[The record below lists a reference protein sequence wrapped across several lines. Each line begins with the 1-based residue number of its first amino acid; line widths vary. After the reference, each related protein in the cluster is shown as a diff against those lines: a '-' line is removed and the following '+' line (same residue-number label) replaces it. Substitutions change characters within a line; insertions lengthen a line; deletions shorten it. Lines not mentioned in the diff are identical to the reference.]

1 MGALDELRPASGDE
15 IRSLRE
21 ELRALERR
29 VAALEAAA
37 RRAGEARRPKPA
49 APQAGGEEA
58 LDVLTRGRPRWQPSS
73 ARPKEFREV
82 MDRVFRLMDEDPEM
96 GPKLRDADV
105 PQRFEFTDVDMVVN
119 IRAAADGEDGNLHW
133 EWTDDVDWEPKVR
146 MTMSSETANK
156 YFQGKENVAMA
167 IARRRIKAGGD
178 VKAALALIP
187 VTKPVYAQYTALV
200 EAEYPHLR
208 V

>member
-1 MGALDELRPASGDE
+1 VGAEFTS
-15 IRSLRE
+15 
-21 ELRALERR
+21 
-29 VAALEAAA
+29 
-37 RRAGEARRPKPA
+37 
-49 APQAGGEEA
+49 
-58 LDVLTRGRPRWQPSS
+58 
-73 ARPKEFREV
+73 PKEFREV
-82 MDRVFRLMDEDPEM
+82 IDRIFAMMDEDPDM
-96 GPKLRDADV
+96 GPQLRDADV
-105 PQRFEFTDVDMVVN
+105 PQRFEFDDVDMVVN
-119 IRAAADGEDGNLHW
+119 IRAAAGGEDGNLRW

-178 VKAALALIP
+178 VKAALSLIP
-187 VTKPVYAQYTALV
+187 VTKPIYPRYRALV